1 MPDDR
6 LLRRLDWLLTALTVW
21 LLLSLVLA
29 SFALMVLDTAVG
41 LLALATVVLV
51 SAITVLS
58 YLRST
63 GTSPDF
69 EVSVR

>member
-1 MPDDR
+1 MVDER

-29 SFALMVLDTAVG
+29 GFALMVLDTAIG
-41 LLALATVVLV
+41 LLALTTVVLV
-51 SAITVLS
+51 SVVTGLS
-58 YLRST
+58 YLRSS
-63 GTSPDF
+63 GTPDV

>member
-1 MPDDR
+1 MVDER
-6 LLRRLDWLLTALTVW
+6 LLRRFDWLLTALTVW

-29 SFALMVLDTAVG
+29 GFALMVLDTAIG

-51 SAITVLS
+51 SVVTVLT
-58 YLRST
+58 YLRSS
-63 GTSPDF
+63 GTPDV